1 MEDENVQRM
10 KYMHHRL
17 GMLHLDQLSLW
28 LVQARERHS
37 HAQEREYFA
46 SSQEA
51 FLYVHIFRS
60 DAQNE

>member
-1 MEDENVQRM
+1 
-10 KYMHHRL
+10 MHHRL

-51 FLYVHIFRS
+51 FLYAHIFRS